1 MTGPLDPFV
10 AAGVIAAGLGLVA
23 VLARGGQR
31 LWRLF
36 QSTDDFFDDWK
47 GTPERPGVK
56 ARPGVLARLAAI
68 EHEVR
73 TNNGSSLKDAVSRC
87 ERRLIRV
94 EDALDLP
101 PTEKP

>member
-1 MTGPLDPFV
+1 MTALDPFV

-23 VLARGGQR
+23 VLARTAR
-31 LWRLF
+31 RTWLMF
-36 QSTDDFFDDWK
+36 QALDDFLDDWR
-47 GTPERPGVK
+47 GTPERSGVA
-56 ARPGVLARLAAI
+56 ARPGVLARLGAI